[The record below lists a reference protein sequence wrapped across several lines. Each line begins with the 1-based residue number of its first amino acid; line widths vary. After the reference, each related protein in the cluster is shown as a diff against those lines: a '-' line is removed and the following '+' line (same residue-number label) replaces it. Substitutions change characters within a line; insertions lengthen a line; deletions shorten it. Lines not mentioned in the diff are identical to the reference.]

1 MLVMVN
7 LIKGIA
13 HAVTIVNAALSSYF
27 LWINL
32 GKNNLELP
40 KRGIFFVYLFGLL
53 FLKFLLLLR
62 LLLWNM
68 FAICEKK
75 LIFCFLKSMY
85 IW

>member
-32 GKNNLELP
+32 GKNNLELL
-40 KRGIFFVYLFGLL
+40 KRGIFLF
-53 FLKFLLLLR
+53 
-62 LLLWNM
+62 
-68 FAICEKK
+68 IC
-75 LIFCFLKSMY
+75 LAYSF
-85 IW
+85 